1 MKDRDSRHSGFKLI
15 VKKKPMLMSEPVKEF
30 PFFTDVLNMPDILF
44 NKYCLFF
51 TCFCQK
57 IYIFFSYPRFHWLC
71 SIFGCEMFDYA
82 TNRPIFPGRNVHF
95 VFCTTH
101 PTCNTP
107 NKHIKPSESA
117 LGQVPN
123 TLNLRKRGL
132 RPSTCIWKVKWDL
145 QVMIYMFHCFNPD
158 RPSHTSSTK
167 RSSNAYFL
175 VMGAELLIYCFR
187 EGPSTF
193 YFIFVFHILIRYIFS
208 IKSLIFFFG
217 TKESDISVKLVEYL
231 CKLYFFV
238 IYMYKDTCTSTYCI
252 KQRKLFTN
260 LKFPICLYLRPY
272 YTLIHRT

>member
-1 MKDRDSRHSGFKLI
+1 
-15 VKKKPMLMSEPVKEF
+15 
-30 PFFTDVLNMPDILF
+30 
-44 NKYCLFF
+44 
-51 TCFCQK
+51 
-57 IYIFFSYPRFHWLC
+57 
-71 SIFGCEMFDYA
+71 
-82 TNRPIFPGRNVHF
+82 
-95 VFCTTH
+95 
-101 PTCNTP
+101 
-107 NKHIKPSESA
+107 
-117 LGQVPN
+117 
-123 TLNLRKRGL
+123 
-132 RPSTCIWKVKWDL
+132 
-145 QVMIYMFHCFNPD
+145 MIYMFHCFNPD

-167 RSSNAYFL
+167 RSLNAYSL
-175 VMGAELLIYCFR
+175 VMGAELLIYCMRKHFR

-272 YTLIHRT
+272 FWYILYFDPPNGNQVLLLQKINKKSE